1 MMYVREIKI
10 SNSISTRI
18 HSRSETKLEIT
29 RKNSRTINKGED
41 GKMRVVVPTKATR
54 TLLGIKKKAQQ
65 ASTHT
70 EYWIEKK
77 AAAGICSYVPQE
89 GYVVLEGIVP
99 EMML

>member
-1 MMYVREIKI
+1 
-10 SNSISTRI
+10 
-18 HSRSETKLEIT
+18 
-29 RKNSRTINKGED
+29 
-41 GKMRVVVPTKATR
+41 MRVVVPTKATR

-77 AAAGICSYVPQE
+77 AAGDLFICSQE